1 MPIGWFVCVARPA
14 GGLDRARLR
23 AARSAHGIDSRP
35 YFPPIHL
42 QPLYRERFGF
52 HAGMFPH
59 AEAAGASL
67 LALPF
72 HAKLAMADVDRVCAA
87 VAEELAHVAVIG

>member
-1 MPIGWFVCVARPA
+1 MAALSAR
-14 GGLDRARLR
+14 
-23 AARSAHGIDSRP
+23 GIDSRP

-42 QPLYRERFGF
+42 QPLYRERFGY

-72 HAKLAMADVDRVCAA
+72 HARLGMEDVERVCAA
-87 VAEELAHVAVIG
+87 VAEELAHAEVA